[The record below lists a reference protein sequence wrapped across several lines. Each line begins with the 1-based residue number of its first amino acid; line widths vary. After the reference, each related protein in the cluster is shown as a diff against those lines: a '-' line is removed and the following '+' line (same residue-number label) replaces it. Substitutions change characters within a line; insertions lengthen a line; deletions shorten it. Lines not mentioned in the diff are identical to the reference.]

1 MENNKTYNI
10 EFSPKSLKDLEK
22 FSISTQEK
30 IVENLNYLKKNF
42 HGTFLTKIKRLK
54 SFGENIYRYGV
65 ENYRVIFT
73 FIENKIVILRIIDRK
88 ELEKIIKN
96 QKKKFGIR

>member
-1 MENNKTYNI
+1 MENNKIYNI

-22 FSISTQEK
+22 FSVSTQKK
-30 IVENLNYLKKNF
+30 IVENLNDLKKNF

-54 SFGENIYRYGV
+54 SFEESIYRYRV

-96 QKKKFGIR
+96 FVKENYY